1 VGLNRLEFAV
11 SITRVARE
19 MALSRWNRGIAFE
32 TKSSGI
38 DLVTQTDE
46 EINDF
51 LAASIGNHFPGEQIL
66 AEESASEISLDG
78 PVWFVD
84 PLDGTTNY
92 AHGFPVV
99 GITVAFWDGEKVLLG
114 VVCDVVRNRCYMAER
129 GKGAFRDGVRLK
141 VSNVS
146 DLGSSLLATGFP
158 YDRASTEDNNLREFA
173 YFMPRV
179 QGVRRAGAATLD
191 MAWLAEGRLDG
202 YWEQKLKP
210 WDWAAGN
217 VLVEEAGGR
226 FTDYDGNPWVP
237 GVPHVVASNGS
248 IHEAILRGIEIARS
262 GVVGTK

>member
-1 VGLNRLEFAV
+1 VKVNRLEFAI
-11 SITRVARE
+11 SISRVARE
-19 MALSRWNRGIAFE
+19 IAISRWSRDISFR

-38 DLVTQTDE
+38 DLVTQADE

-51 LAASIGNHFPGEQIL
+51 LTSSIGSYFPGEQVL
-66 AEESASEISLDG
+66 AEESAGEISLQG

-99 GITVAFWDGEKVLLG
+99 GITVAFWDGESVLLG
-114 VVCDVVRNRCYMAER
+114 VVCDVVRNKCYYAER
-129 GKGAFRDGVRLK
+129 GKGAFRDGERLR
-141 VSNVS
+141 VSGVD

-158 YDRASTEDNNLREFA
+158 YDRADSRDNNLLEFA

-210 WDWAAGN
+210 WDWAAGS

-226 FTDYDGNPWVP
+226 FTDYEGNRWIP
-237 GVPHVVASNGS
+237 GVSRVVASNGL
-248 IHEAILRGIEIARS
+248 IHGALLEGIAEARRS
-262 GVVGTK
+262 LQG